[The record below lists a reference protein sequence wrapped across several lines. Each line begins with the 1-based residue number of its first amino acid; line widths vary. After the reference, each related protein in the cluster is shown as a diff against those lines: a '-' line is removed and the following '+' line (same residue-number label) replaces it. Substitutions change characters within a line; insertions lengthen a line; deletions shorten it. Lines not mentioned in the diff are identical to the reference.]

1 MCHIFFSKIKV
12 RFIDVDDK
20 KSVVACLR
28 RFTESHV
35 LGRYILSRSPVQNM
49 IKPIIPK
56 HNEKWNLVRP
66 HGK

>member
-1 MCHIFFSKIKV
+1 MWMTKKV
-12 RFIDVDDK
+12 LFLAWI
-20 KSVVACLR
+20 

-35 LGRYILSRSPVQNM
+35 LGRYILSRRPVQNM

>member
-1 MCHIFFSKIKV
+1 MWMTKKV
-12 RFIDVDDK
+12 LLL
-20 KSVVACLR
+20 ACLR